1 MVIESRWAEVFKS
14 ILISVVEFEVPLWLV
29 ILVSMFKVESVSFIV
44 DRKHCLCI
52 KVDDIET
59 WGLALVGGDGTYD
72 EVHSNWLMGDHVSD
86 NLILLLMNMRVH
98 SPSNDVLESIRKS
111 MISSTVLSGA
121 FIKIGDVSEHNG
133 SSIDFFKLKELSF

>member
-72 EVHSNWLMGDHVSD
+72 EVHSNWLMGDHV
-86 NLILLLMNMRVH
+86 
-98 SPSNDVLESIRKS
+98 
-111 MISSTVLSGA
+111 
-121 FIKIGDVSEHNG
+121 
-133 SSIDFFKLKELSF
+133 